1 MTIMSVQSDNTILK
15 DLKKKKKTLHS
26 VSLALGNHA
35 GSFVFTIFD
44 ELYVQGLPN

>member
-15 DLKKKKKTLHS
+15 DFKKKKSHS